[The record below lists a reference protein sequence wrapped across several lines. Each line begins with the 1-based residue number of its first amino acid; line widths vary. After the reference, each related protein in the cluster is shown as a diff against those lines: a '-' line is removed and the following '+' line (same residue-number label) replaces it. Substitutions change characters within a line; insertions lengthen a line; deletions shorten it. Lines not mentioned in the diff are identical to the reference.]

1 MMKFD
6 NFTIKVQ
13 EALVAAQ
20 SLARNND
27 NQQIGPVHL
36 LIALIEQ
43 QDGITIPLLQKLG
56 TNIQQ
61 IKSELK
67 YELDWIPK
75 VKGPGATDIVLSRST
90 SELFDVA
97 WKEAELMKDQYLSTE
112 HLLMAMTKKDSLL
125 ISSITINKT
134 DI

>member
-1 MMKFD
+1 MMRFD
-6 NFTIKVQ
+6 NFIIKVQ

-27 NQQIGPVHL
+27 NQQIEPVHL

-61 IKSELK
+61 IMSELK
-67 YELDWIPK
+67 FELDRIPK
-75 VKGPGATDIVLSRST
+75 VKGPGATDIILSRST
-90 SELFDVA
+90 SELFDIA
-97 WKEAELMKDQYLSTE
+97 WKEAEPMKDQYLSTE
-112 HLLMAMTKKDSLL
+112 HLLMAMAKKDSLP
-125 ISSITINKT
+125 ISSININKT

>member
-1 MMKFD
+1 MKFD

-13 EALVAAQ
+13 EALVAAE

-27 NQQIGPVHL
+27 NQQIESVHL

-61 IKSELK
+61 IMSEL
-67 YELDWIPK
+67 
-75 VKGPGATDIVLSRST
+75 
-90 SELFDVA
+90 
-97 WKEAELMKDQYLSTE
+97 
-112 HLLMAMTKKDSLL
+112 
-125 ISSITINKT
+125 
-134 DI
+134 

>member
-1 MMKFD
+1 MKFD

-27 NQQIGPVHL
+27 NQQIEPVHL

-43 QDGITIPLLQKLG
+43 QDGITIPFLQKLG

-61 IKSELK
+61 I
-67 YELDWIPK
+67 
-75 VKGPGATDIVLSRST
+75 T
-90 SELFDVA
+90 SL
-97 WKEAELMKDQYLSTE
+97 WKTY
-112 HLLMAMTKKDSLL
+112 
-125 ISSITINKT
+125 
-134 DI
+134 